1 MRRGQEEAGEG
12 GKSRSMSKNKNL
24 NRELEDLSIL
34 SKAKE
39 GIGEKESKKK
49 PNKVCNC
56 HYGRVSY

>member
-1 MRRGQEEAGEG
+1 
-12 GKSRSMSKNKNL
+12 MSKNKNL